1 MRSAKGRPVSRLD
14 DAVAAMGRGDARGAF
29 VELSAIL
36 AATGADDG
44 GRARILAQRA
54 RALQAM
60 GELSAAAADLEQA
73 LAIAPTDAA
82 SWIVLGIVRS
92 DLRDL
97 PAAIGAFAQAVKHE
111 PGHARAW
118 NNLGNAQWQHG
129 DVENAVAS
137 FQRAIAIKPDYA
149 LAYGNLGS
157 ALRSLGR
164 RRDSE
169 KALLHALRLDPK
181 LVSAMQALGALH
193 KENGKVDEA
202 VALYACAAQL
212 SPGDPIPC
220 MHVARLLGER
230 DDLAGAKRVYVEAA
244 RRDPAMLSAWIGQ
257 HLLLPQIYR
266 DGDHVDEARRGFDE
280 GLRSLENGLPAAAA
294 NLAHDRRIDNLRWT
308 NFLLAYQGRDDRA
321 LQERYGRLVAGMLAP
336 GSAPVPRARTRAAR
350 ERIRI
355 GFVSAFFRE
364 STVGNYFVSWITD
377 LPADTFDVH
386 VYHLHGTRDSV
397 SMRLKEAASVFREC
411 PRLMPSRVAR
421 TIRDDGLDV
430 IVYPELGMDATTF
443 VLGAL
448 RLAPVQCTGW
458 GHPVTTGHPAID
470 VYFSSEAME
479 PPGAQRFYSERLV
492 MLPGI
497 GTRYSMPDV
506 PERRTR
512 EQFGLPEDRP
522 LYLCPQSLF
531 KVLPDDDA
539 LFARVLAAVP
549 EAGLVMCNGRNDH
562 VTQLYRARLASA
574 LARQGV
580 DAAARVYWLPTLSH
594 GDYLRA
600 NAVCDAMLDTTH
612 WSGGNTSIDAIAA
625 GLPIV
630 TIEGD
635 FMRSR
640 QSAAMLRMAGAG
652 GLIARSHD
660 DYVAKAVAIVRDR
673 AWRAQQVAAMTAGRA
688 GIFDDARPV
697 RALAD
702 ALRALYLEGGDG
714 RVA

>member
-1 MRSAKGRPVSRLD
+1 LD
-14 DAVAAMGRGDARGAF
+14 DAVAALRRGDASGAAR
-29 VELSAIL
+29 ELTSML
-36 AATGADDG
+36 AAAGVEDE
-44 GRARILAQRA
+44 RARILAQRG

-60 GELSAAAADLEQA
+60 GDLAAAAADLERA
-73 LAIAPTDAA
+73 LAIAPGDAP

-97 PAAIGAFAQAVKHE
+97 PAAIAAFAQAVKHD
-111 PGHARAW
+111 PGQARAW

-129 DVENAVAS
+129 DVEDAVAS
-137 FQRAIAIKPDYA
+137 FQRAVAIQPDYA
-149 LAYGNLGS
+149 LAHGNLGS

-164 RRDSE
+164 RRDAE
-169 KALLHALRLDPK
+169 RALVQALRLDPK

-193 KENGKVDEA
+193 KENGRIDEA
-202 VALYACAAQL
+202 VALYARAAQL
-212 SPGDPIPC
+212 APRDAVPC
-220 MHVARLLGER
+220 MHLARLLGER
-230 DDLAGAKRVYVEAA
+230 DDLAGAQRVYVEAA

-257 HLLLPQIYR
+257 RLLLPQIYR
-266 DGDHVDEARRGFDE
+266 DADHVDLARRSFDE
-280 GLRSLENGLPAAAA
+280 GLAALAAGLPEPAAS
-294 NLAHDRRIDNLRWT
+294 LAQDRRIDNLRWT

-321 LQERYGRLVAGMLAP
+321 LQERYGRLLAGLLEPGAAP
-336 GSAPVPRARTRAAR
+336 APRARVRAAG

-377 LPADTFDVH
+377 LPTDLFDVH
-386 VYHLHGTRDSV
+386 VYNLHGSRDPLSA
-397 SMRLKEAASVFREC
+397 RLRQAARVFREC
-411 PRLMPSRVAR
+411 PRMMPSRVAR
-421 TIRDDGLDV
+421 TIRDDALDA

-448 RLAPVQCTGW
+448 RLAPLQCTAW

-479 PPGAQRFYSERLV
+479 PPDAQRFYSERL
-492 MLPGI
+492 MTLPGI
-497 GTRYSMPDV
+497 GTRYSMPEV
-506 PERRTR
+506 PAQRTR
-512 EQFGLPEDRP
+512 AQFGLPEDRP

-549 EAGLVMCNGRNDH
+549 EAALVMCNGRNDD
-562 VTQLYRARLASA
+562 VTRLYRARLEAT

-580 DAAARVYWLPTLSH
+580 DAAGRVHWLPTLAH
-594 GDYLRA
+594 DDYLRA

-630 TIEGD
+630 TLEGD

-640 QSAAMLRMAGAG
+640 QSAAMLRIAGAD
-652 GLIARSHD
+652 GLIAGSRD
-660 DYVAKAVAIVRDR
+660 DYVAKAAAIVRDR
-673 AWRAQQVAAMTAGRA
+673 DWRAQQVAALVAGRA
-688 GIFDDARPV
+688 RIFDDARPV

-702 ALRALYLEGGDG
+702 ALRSLCDARGG
-714 RVA
+714 